1 MQMNKLLFVS
11 LLIFNVNAFSQV
23 TPPCGL
29 DYGTTVN
36 ENNIINQ
43 MRYGTIANAVNAI
56 DQGKNSRGN
65 ALGCAQT
72 SVAYST
78 PNINEPTLTTIV
90 NTWTANH
97 VPAINA
103 YTVNCA
109 RIARYENNAA
119 LGAYY
124 AKLAGYYSN
133 DGKLV
138 QIADMMYDQQY
149 ATWNISNPD
158 QRNEGVYGY
167 LNVANTNSCY
177 IGGVVGSGVTALCST
192 LPQYCK
198 TFTNGLFTGNN
209 FAISGQDDGSNWF
222 DGGIAYDHGWA
233 GIQKIESA
241 IQQPSLSLKQKYRN
255 SAALAG
261 KYAISEYCVKNHNYT
276 AKLIWLLSQLYAW
289 TADVAYKN
297 ELNYKLDKS
306 LMPGVLYDS
315 NSDGLVDG
323 TSPAISFTNLTSV
336 AQTPGRMWD
345 AHNSLPW
352 YQAMNTWAMVEA
364 YVAFRDQGDFS
375 KANQLKP
382 YAVAM
387 LDNLANE
394 VINKGVVTPD
404 QLGVRDITYALLV
417 GIWKISQYENETHLN
432 WKNAAWAMWN
442 SGYFN
447 SYSTHSVCV
456 GLYLIVRSNTP
467 YQPLAIREAF
477 LLNTGESENFE
488 KKVSVNPNPV
498 LNSLTIEIDSK
509 LSGAEF
515 ELNDILGKVITHG
528 TFERTD
534 NKISIN
540 TDNLKDGVYLLKLR
554 QSNSI
559 IHQTKII
566 KVQSN

>member
-1 MQMNKLLFVS
+1 MKNLYFAFLFASV
-11 LLIFNVNAFSQV
+11 LNTFAQV
-23 TPPCGL
+23 TLPCGL
-29 DYGTTVN
+29 DYGTTTD
-36 ENNIINQ
+36 ENNIISQ
-43 MRYGTIANAVNAI
+43 MRYGTISNAVNAI
-56 DQGKNSRGN
+56 NQAKNSRGN
-65 ALGCAQT
+65 SLGCPQV
-72 SVAYST
+72 SVAYT
-78 PNINEPTLTTIV
+78 PANITEPTLTSIV
-90 NTWTANH
+90 NTWTTNH
-97 VPAINA
+97 VPSINA
-103 YTVNCA
+103 YNVSCA
-109 RIARYENNAA
+109 RIGRYENNAA

-133 DGKLV
+133 DTKLA

-149 ATWNISNPD
+149 AGWNISNPD
-158 QRNEGVYGY
+158 QRNEGVFGY

-177 IGGVVGSGVTALCST
+177 IGGVVGSGVTALCGT

-198 TFTNGLFTGNN
+198 TYASGQFNGNN
-209 FAISGQDDGSNWF
+209 FAISAQDDGSNWF
-222 DGGIAYDHGWA
+222 DGGMAYDHGWV
-233 GIQKIESA
+233 GIQMIESA
-241 IQQPSLSLKQKYRN
+241 IQQTNPSLKQKYRN
-255 SAALAG
+255 SASLAG

-276 AKLIWLLSQLYAW
+276 AKLIWVLSQLYGW
-289 TADVAYKN
+289 TGDAAYKN

-306 LMPGVLYDS
+306 LIPGVLYDS

-364 YVAFRDQGDFS
+364 YVAFRDQGDIS
-375 KANQLKP
+375 RANQLKP
-382 YAVAM
+382 YAIAM

-442 SGYFN
+442 AGYFN

-477 LLNTGESENFE
+477 LMNTSDPEKLN
-488 KKVSVNPNPV
+488 KKVLVYPNPV
-498 LNSLTIEIDSK
+498 SNSLTIEIDSK
-509 LSGAEF
+509 MNGAEF
-515 ELNDILGKVITHG
+515 ELNDILGKVIIHG
-528 TFERTD
+528 TFESTD
-534 NKISIN
+534 NKISID
-540 TDNLKDGVYLLKLR
+540 TDNLKAGVYLLKLR
-554 QSNSI
+554 LANSI

>member
-1 MQMNKLLFVS
+1 MKNIYFAF
-11 LLIFNVNAFSQV
+11 LIASFFNAFTQV
-23 TPPCGL
+23 NPPCGL
-29 DYGTTVN
+29 DYGTTTD

-43 MRYGTIANAVNAI
+43 MRYGTISNAVSAI
-56 DQGKNSRGN
+56 DLAKNSRGN
-65 ALGCAQT
+65 SLGCAQV
-72 SVAYST
+72 SVAYT
-78 PNINEPTLTTIV
+78 PANITEPTLTSIV

-97 VPAINA
+97 VPSINA
-103 YTVNCA
+103 YNVTCA
-109 RIARYENNAA
+109 RIGRYENNAA

-133 DGKLV
+133 DTKLA

-149 ATWNISNPD
+149 AGWNISNPE
-158 QRNEGVYGY
+158 QRNEGVFGY

-177 IGGVVGSGVTALCST
+177 IAGVVGSGVTALCGT

-198 TFTNGLFTGNN
+198 TYTNGQFTGSN
-209 FAISGQDDGSNWF
+209 FAISAQDDGSNWF
-222 DGGIAYDHGWA
+222 DGGMAYDHGWI
-233 GIQKIESA
+233 GVQMIESA
-241 IQQPSLSLKQKYRN
+241 IQQTNPSLKQKYRN
-255 SAALAG
+255 SASLAG
-261 KYAISEYCVKNHNYT
+261 KYAISEYCVKNHNYS

-289 TADVAYKN
+289 TGDNIYKN

-306 LMPGVLYDS
+306 LIPGVLYDS

-345 AHNSLPW
+345 AHNSIPW

-364 YVAFRDQGDFS
+364 YVAFRDQGDIS
-375 KANQLKP
+375 RANQLKP
-382 YAVAM
+382 YAIAM

-442 SGYFN
+442 AGYFN

-477 LLNTGESENFE
+477 LMNTSEPEKLNE
-488 KKVSVNPNPV
+488 KVLVYPNPV
-498 LNSLTIEIDSK
+498 SNSLTIEIDSK
-509 LSGAEF
+509 MNEAEF
-515 ELNDILGKVITHG
+515 ELNDVLGKVIIHG
-528 TFERTD
+528 TFESTD
-534 NKISIN
+534 NKISIE
-540 TDNLKDGVYLLKLR
+540 TESLKDGVYLLKLR
-554 QSNSI
+554 QANSI